1 MRLPSAWFLI
11 VEPIDLRCGMDRLL
25 VWVQQSGGAVSGSV
39 GYAFRNRAGSRIKL
53 LLIDGT
59 GAWLGSLNLQVQQ
72 SEQRL
77 PSLRPRPQPAFS
89 SRGFFVVDYSS
100 ARAMSLS
107 RVWLTVERSV
117 PFGKNCLSRPLVF
130 SLLPRCQGA

>member
-59 GAWLGSLNLQVQQ
+59 GAWLCVR
-72 SEQRL
+72 RL
-77 PSLRPRPQPAFS
+77 HAGRFHWPRSGES
-89 SRGFFVVDYSS
+89 SC
-100 ARAMSLS
+100 ALS
-107 RVWLTVERSV
+107 REQFEWLCAGVDWMRLSTSV
-117 PFGKNCLSRPLVF
+117 IPDYTF
-130 SLLPRCQGA
+130 